1 MALSEPEQ
9 APKMRYLW
17 RTSLALDNRRLVA
30 FLGAEP
36 RTPLPQA
43 LATTMASLAAPRTT
57 TTRGADRASTGV

>member
-1 MALSEPEQ
+1 
-9 APKMRYLW
+9 MRYLW